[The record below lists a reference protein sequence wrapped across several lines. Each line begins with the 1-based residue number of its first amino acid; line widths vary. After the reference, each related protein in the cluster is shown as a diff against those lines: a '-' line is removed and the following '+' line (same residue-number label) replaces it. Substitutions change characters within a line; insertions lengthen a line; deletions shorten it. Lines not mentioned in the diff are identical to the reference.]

1 MEWASLKIQFMLRVN
16 ATYEDHDIESSF
28 DKYLVLNGKLYDSR
42 GKQEVASDV
51 A

>member
-1 MEWASLKIQFMLRVN
+1 MEWASVKIQFMLRVN
-16 ATYEDHDIESSF
+16 ATYEDHDIESF